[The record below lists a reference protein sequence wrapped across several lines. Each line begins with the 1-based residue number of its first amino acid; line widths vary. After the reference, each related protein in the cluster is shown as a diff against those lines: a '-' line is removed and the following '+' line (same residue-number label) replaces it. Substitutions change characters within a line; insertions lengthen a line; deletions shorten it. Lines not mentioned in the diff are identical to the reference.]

1 MKITKQEYKSCFI
14 KGKIKFKEY
23 KNCLEEKQEKQNN
36 TEVESLKKYH
46 KQ

>member
-1 MKITKQEYKSCFI
+1 MKKTKQEYKSCVI
-14 KGKIKFKEY
+14 KGKIKFKKY

-36 TEVESLKKYH
+36 IEVQSLKKYH